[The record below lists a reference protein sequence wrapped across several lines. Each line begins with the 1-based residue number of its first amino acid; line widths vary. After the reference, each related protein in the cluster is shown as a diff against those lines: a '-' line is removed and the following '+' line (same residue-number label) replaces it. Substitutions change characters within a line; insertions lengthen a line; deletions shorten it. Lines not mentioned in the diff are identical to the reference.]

1 MIGWNFLT
9 YDEKSLNATPQSF
22 VTAGGKTTSS
32 TAVMCHVPF
41 LGPRQCRVLTDCPP
55 AISVR
60 SEVMNYGV
68 VFSYTRESGP
78 SIALPDGTKVYLDD
92 SRWCVPELHGYC
104 KTDTQPK
111 TRGKSTETLTMSGAA
126 DSLCLPCGQDP
137 CPWPEGYINT
147 TVTPQQAT
155 KLNDGQDTSRSNVQ
169 PIDYNKAY
177 TFEE

>member
-1 MIGWNFLT
+1 MIGWDLLT
-9 YDEKSLNATPQSF
+9 DDEKSRTFKTTPQSV

-32 TAVMCHVPF
+32 TAVMGHVPF
-41 LGPRQCRVLTDCPP
+41 LGSRQCRVLTDCPP
-55 AISVR
+55 AISAR

-111 TRGKSTETLTMSGAA
+111 TRGKRTETLAMSGAA

-137 CPWPEGYINT
+137 CPWT
-147 TVTPQQAT
+147 R
-155 KLNDGQDTSRSNVQ
+155 DTSTQR
-169 PIDYNKAY
+169 
-177 TFEE
+177 